1 MTVPDAA
8 GILGSIVIIVA
19 YFGNLRGSMPAT
31 GLTYPAL
38 NLAGA
43 GLILISLWY
52 SWNLAAAVTEIFWA
66 AISAYGLA
74 RGFFERGQ
82 PRAR

>member
-1 MTVPDAA
+1 MNLPDAA

-31 GLTYPAL
+31 ELTYPAL

-43 GLILISLWY
+43 VLILISLWY
-52 SWNLAAAVTEIFWA
+52 SWNLAAALTEIFWA
-66 AISAYGLA
+66 AISVYGLT
-74 RGFFERGQ
+74 RGFFKRRQ

>member
-1 MTVPDAA
+1 MTLTDAA

-19 YFGNLRGSMPAT
+19 YFGNLRGTMPAA
-31 GLTYPAL
+31 GMTYSAL

-52 SWNLAAAVTEIFWA
+52 SWNLAAAVTEVFWG
-66 AISAYGLA
+66 AISVYGLA
-74 RGFFERGQ
+74 RSLSQRGQ